1 MKTLTCLSAWLGLLP
16 LPLDQ
21 ALRAPL
27 QKNKSRVISRK
38 WGNVIKT
45 FKIVER
51 GRKIDEEK
59 KTAKTRERKGRALAP
74 LSPRSSHY
82 PNAALYYLNAWNRL
96 RHWYHI
102 NASHYFW
109 TKPCKKYWG
118 LLKLYFWWVK
128 WQVLVIHKMNQYSGA
143 RPIGSWTS
151 TKFRIKTVMWLK

>member
-74 LSPRSSHY
+74 LSPRSS
-82 PNAALYYLNAWNRL
+82 PFFLPRNSPPTIRTL
-96 RHWYHI
+96 R
-102 NASHYFW
+102 
-109 TKPCKKYWG
+109 
-118 LLKLYFWWVK
+118 
-128 WQVLVIHKMNQYSGA
+128 
-143 RPIGSWTS
+143 S
-151 TKFRIKTVMWLK
+151 TI